1 MRELTPGEM
10 RYIYE
15 STNGWRMHIYSQS
28 QNLTK
33 EDEERMDELEQAYRE
48 AFYAYYEA
56 ALKRRKFKIQTLL
69 IENSKKFMKRNILN
83 FLKKY
88 RYFHSPV
95 GNNHV

>member
-28 QNLTK
+28 QGLTK

-56 ALKRRKFKIQTLL
+56 ALKKGEVQDSDALNREFEEIYEKEHPEFFKKVSLL
-69 IENSKKFMKRNILN
+69 S
-83 FLKKY
+83 
-88 RYFHSPV
+88 
-95 GNNHV
+95 